1 MLVKIC
7 GITNES
13 DAMLAVGF
21 GAGALGFVFAPSSRQ
36 MAVKAV
42 ARIVDRLPHDILTV
56 GVFRN
61 ESPARVIQVVNEAGL
76 KAAQLHGEETAEA
89 CRYISERVP
98 VVLKAFP
105 AGHPGIV
112 HWKDYGADLVLID
125 SSSPGSGSVFDWK
138 LAEGVANPD
147 RIVVAGGLDSSNVA
161 MAIERLRPFGVD
173 VSSGVEMVP
182 GRKDPRKLRDFFAA
196 VRNAE
201 AALGLAGG
209 SGPGSEPGS
218 GGFLYDWA
226 EDEGSET

>member
-13 DAMLAVGF
+13 DAMLAVGL

-61 ESPARVIQVVNEAGL
+61 EAPARVVQMVNEAGL
-76 KAAQLHGEETAEA
+76 RAAQLHGEESVDA
-89 CRYISERVP
+89 CRYVSERVP

-105 AGHPGIV
+105 AGHPGIA
-112 HWKDYGADLVLID
+112 HWRSYGADLVLID
-125 SSSPGSGSVFDWK
+125 SGSPGSGSVFDWK
-138 LAEGVANPD
+138 LAESVVEPD
-147 RIVVAGGLDSSNVA
+147 RIVIAGGLNPSNVT

-173 VSSGVEMVP
+173 VSSGVEIAP
-182 GRKDPRKLRDFFAA
+182 GRKDPRKLRDFLVA

-201 AALGLAGG
+201 AALGLPGEDVSS
-209 SGPGSEPGS
+209 SGRY
-218 GGFLYDWA
+218 LYDWA
-226 EDEGSET
+226 DEEENDD